1 MDLDTYL
8 KLDATDMA
16 ELIQKKEI
24 APSEFI
30 ELSFEQL
37 EKVNPSLNAVTHHR
51 KEKVLEEA
59 KQMNIDDKPF
69 AGVPILLKNIS
80 QSLKHEAMTSG
91 LRY

>member
-1 MDLDTYL
+1 MDLNTYL

-16 ELIQKKEI
+16 EFIQKKEI

-37 EKVNPSLNAVTHHR
+37 EKVNPALNAVIHNR

-59 KQMNIDDKPF
+59 KENEDRK
-69 AGVPILLKNIS
+69 
-80 QSLKHEAMTSG
+80 
-91 LRY
+91 